1 MKGAAPQLLRA
12 VWLVTA
18 AAVAGAGLAAIVTV
32 VRGEPDFDDF
42 RTVYSLPA
50 ILLCGG
56 AAIAA
61 LNVIERRRFL
71 LLGAVALVASLVELA
86 LFVLGIWKGV
96 GFDGGGDS
104 DYARLIPIALAWVIA
119 TIVLTSLVLIVSDRR
134 LLLTIV
140 PAVGTCA
147 LVGATLATVLVLQDN
162 ESLSWGKVLAV
173 LAILML
179 AGYLLGAIAQQA
191 VRERAREA

>member
-1 MKGAAPQLLRA
+1 MHRLLRA

-18 AAVAGAGLAAIVTV
+18 AAVAGAGVAAILTV

-50 ILLCGG
+50 VMLCGG

-61 LNVIERRRFL
+61 LNVIERRRFF
-71 LLGAVALVASLVELA
+71 LLGAVALVASLVELV

-119 TIVLTSLVLIVSDRR
+119 TIVLTTLVLIVSDRR

-162 ESLSWGKVLAV
+162 ENLSWATTLAV
-173 LAILML
+173 LAILTVAGFLLTPL
-179 AGYLLGAIAQQA
+179 AERLTRP
-191 VRERAREA
+191 REGPRRA